1 MSVGENIK
9 RIRKEKGLTQ
19 KQLGELCGLADSA
32 IRRYENGGANPKIE
46 TKKKIAN
53 ALGVSVEE
61 IDPDLENLSKD
72 LARKEIRRQIKEIND
87 STELSADEKEQKIT
101 ELQNIHFSI
110 GKDLHQNEEKQL
122 KELRNTFVSL
132 NQNGKE
138 LMLNFG
144 DMLYKDEKYRDEMV
158 HPSKVN
164 KDAPQE

>member
-1 MSVGENIK
+1 MKALGSHLKAERVN
-9 RIRKEKGLTQ
+9 RGLTQ
-19 KQLGELCGLADSA
+19 
-32 IRRYENGGANPKIE
+32 
-46 TKKKIAN
+46 N
-53 ALGVSVEE
+53 AMAEFLGVTRSAYSLYESGLREPNLPTLKRISGILGISLDNLLEESE
-61 IDPDLENLSKD
+61 IDV
-72 LARKEIRRQIKEIND
+72 RKEIQRQIKEISNSMD
-87 STELSADEKEQKIT
+87 LSASEKKQKIT

-144 DMLYKDEKYRDEMV
+144 DMLFKDEKYRDEMV

-164 KDAPQE
+164 KDTPQE

>member
-1 MSVGENIK
+1 MQTSEKIKQARKKAGLTQGELAQKLGVSQAMISAY
-9 RIRKEKGLTQ
+9 EKGL
-19 KQLGELCGLADSA
+19 
-32 IRRYENGGANPKIE
+32 RNPKWE
-46 TKKKIAN
+46 TIRSIAN
-53 ALGVSVEE
+53 ALGVSVGE
-61 IDPDLENLSKD
+61 IAPDLDNLSKE

-144 DMLYKDEKYRDEMV
+144 DMLFKDEKYRDEMV

-164 KDAPQE
+164 KDTPQE

>member
-1 MSVGENIK
+1 MSFSENLK
-9 RIRKEKGLTQ
+9 RIRKEKGFSQ
-19 KQLGELCGLADSA
+19 KEIAQKLGVSQPSYAQ
-32 IRRYENGGANPKIE
+32 YENNKRNPKREQIQRF
-46 TKKKIAN
+46 AN

-72 LARKEIRRQIKEIND
+72 LARKEIQRQIKEIND

>member
-1 MSVGENIK
+1 MTVGENIR

-19 KQLGELCGLADSA
+19 NQLGELCGLADSA
-32 IRRYENGGANPKIE
+32 IRRYENGGANPKFE
-46 TKKKIAN
+46 TLRKIAN
-53 ALGVSVEE
+53 ALDISIGE
-61 IDPDLENLSKD
+61 IDPNVKDLAND
-72 LARKEIRRQIKEIND
+72 LARKEIQRQIREIND
-87 STELSADEKEQKIT
+87 STDLSVSEKEQKIT

-110 GKDLHQNEEKQL
+110 GKDLHQYEKNQI
-122 KELRNTFVSL
+122 KELNNTFVSL

-144 DMLYKDEKYRDEMV
+144 DMLFKDEKYRDEMV